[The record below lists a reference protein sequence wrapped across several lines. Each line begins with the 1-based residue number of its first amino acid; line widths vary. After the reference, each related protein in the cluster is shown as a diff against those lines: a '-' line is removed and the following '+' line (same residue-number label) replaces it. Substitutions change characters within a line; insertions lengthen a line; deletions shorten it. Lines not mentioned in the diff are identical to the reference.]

1 MIQFAELLTCDIYA
15 NSFILHE
22 PYLHVL
28 NPVEV
33 FPFIPYLCIVAYIER
48 LNELFCV
55 PKNNHCVSKGKHDFN
70 WYGNKYVVGM
80 SSKMAFIDLNNT
92 KTLFELMLL

>member
-1 MIQFAELLTCDIYA
+1 MNHTFMFL
-15 NSFILHE
+15 NS
-22 PYLHVL
+22 
-28 NPVEV
+28 VEV
-33 FPFIPYLCIVAYIER
+33 FPFIPYLCIATYIER

-80 SSKMAFIDLNNT
+80 STKMAFIDLNNT

>member
-1 MIQFAELLTCDIYA
+1 MQIVLYCMNHASMFL
-15 NSFILHE
+15 NS
-22 PYLHVL
+22 
-28 NPVEV
+28 VEV
-33 FPFIPYLCIVAYIER
+33 FPFIPYLCRVTYIER

-92 KTLFELMLL
+92 KILFELMLL

>member
-1 MIQFAELLTCDIYA
+1 MIQFAELLLVIFMQIVLYCMNHT
-15 NSFILHE
+15 FMF
-22 PYLHVL
+22 L

-33 FPFIPYLCIVAYIER
+33 FPFIPYLCIVTYIER

-80 SSKMAFIDLNNT
+80 STKMAFIDLNNT
-92 KTLFELMLL
+92 KINTF

>member
-1 MIQFAELLTCDIYA
+1 MNHTFM
-15 NSFILHE
+15 F
-22 PYLHVL
+22 L

-33 FPFIPYLCIVAYIER
+33 FPFIPYLCIATYIER

-80 SSKMAFIDLNNT
+80 STKMAFIDLNNT
-92 KTLFELMLL
+92 KKNTF